1 MRISFIDFFQTA
13 NFNAEVTMND
23 DIQTFYYSRK
33 KLGLY
38 LLFNIVL
45 LVLAV
50 FFTLT
55 IFPEYPAVY
64 IFAVSACALSVF
76 GALFV
81 FLVPLPLAVITA
93 KDIKIDRNAPVE
105 WKNIRSVRKVYLGY
119 GPFRKSILRLNPGKL
134 PEYHMNLMQKIC
146 ANSEFGA
153 FSIPLYAMNQAD
165 SKEIEKVIKGLAKPI
180 KRAATKTK
188 TKTKTAAKA
197 PLKIKRRSS
206 KTVKNN

>member
-1 MRISFIDFFQTA
+1 
-13 NFNAEVTMND
+13 MND

-64 IFAVSACALSVF
+64 IFAVSACVLSFF

-105 WKNIRSVRKVYLGY
+105 WKNIRSVRKIYLGH
-119 GPFRKSILRLNPGKL
+119 GLFRKSILRLNPGKL

-165 SKEIEKVIKGLAKPI
+165 SKEIEKLIRAMAKPAH
-180 KRAATKTK
+180 KTAPKTK
-188 TKTKTAAKA
+188 TKTTTKS
-197 PLKIKRRSS
+197 RRLSS

>member
-64 IFAVSACALSVF
+64 IFAVSTCALSFF
-76 GALFV
+76 GSLFV
-81 FLVPLPLAVITA
+81 FIIPLPLAKITA
-93 KDIKIDRNAPVE
+93 QDIKIDHNAPVE
-105 WKNIRSVRKVYLGY
+105 WKNIRSVRKIYLGH
-119 GPFRKSILRLNPGKL
+119 GLFRKSILRLNPGKL

-146 ANSEFGA
+146 ANSDFGA
-153 FSIPLYAMNQAD
+153 FSIPLYAMNKAD
-165 SKEIEKVIKGLAKPI
+165 SQKIEKLIRAMAKPAH
-180 KRAATKTK
+180 KTAPKTK
-188 TKTKTAAKA
+188 TKTTTKSR
-197 PLKIKRRSS
+197 RRSS